1 MLRTTMIA
9 FAAATAI
16 GISVAS
22 AAPLNG
28 SVITAAAYENGT
40 IQQVWWRWGHRHHFR
55 HHFRHHRW
63 RW

>member
-9 FAAATAI
+9 FAVATAV

-28 SVITAAAYENGT
+28 SVITTAAYENGT
-40 IQQVWWRWGHRHHFR
+40 IQQV
-55 HHFRHHRW
+55 
-63 RW
+63 

>member
-28 SVITAAAYENGT
+28 SVITTAAYENGT
-40 IQQVWWRWGHRHHFR
+40 IQQVWWRGGHRHHHFHHR
-55 HHFRHHRW
+55 HHHR